1 MSETTKM
8 FSVGGENNSV
18 VSYFQNLINQKI
30 TEFENSITKLTPVG
44 EKI

>member
-1 MSETTKM
+1 M
-8 FSVGGENNSV
+8 

-30 TEFENSITKLTPVG
+30 TEFENSITKLAPVG